1 MKFRHS
7 FPTKCILILLLL
19 ATTLPGWAK
28 VTLPSVITDNMVLQ
42 QKTNAALWG
51 KADAGKKVVITTG
64 WNSQKYTAVADANG
78 DWKLKV
84 STPAFGGPYIITIND
99 GDELKLNN
107 VLIGEV
113 WVCSGQ
119 SNMEMP
125 LAGWGKIFN
134 YEEEIAQAKYPS
146 IRLLQ
151 LEHVTSIMPLKD
163 AKVSNNGWAFCTPEN
178 VANFSSVA
186 YFFAREIHMK
196 TRIPIGLIHTSW
208 GGTIAEAWI
217 SGTTLKTT
225 EDFAMATKAI
235 ENSAGSE
242 TKDDFDKKV
251 KEWENKILTE
261 DAGYNNGQLTWKSNN
276 TSADWKTMKQPGLWE
291 SSALPEFDG
300 VVWFK
305 KKIVIPAAMA
315 GKEVIVN
322 LGTIDDNDITWFNG
336 EKIGE
341 TMGYNVNRK
350 YTIPASLVKEGES
363 ELTVRVF
370 DGSGGGGLYDDA
382 AKLYI
387 TGGDGQNISLAGDWQ
402 YKVGL
407 NLKDVG
413 AGPVQNNGPNR
424 PSVLFNAMINPILNY
439 TIKGAIWYQGESN
452 ASRAYQY
459 RWLFPTLVKDWRK
472 QWGLGDFPF
481 YFVQLANF
489 MKPYTDPEESAWA
502 ELREAQLM
510 ALSLPNTGMAVT
522 IDIGNDADIHPKN
535 KQDVGK
541 RLALIAL
548 SKNYGKTI
556 PYSGPMYQSQIIE
569 GNKIKLNFK
578 YVEAGLQAKD
588 GSTLSGFEIA
598 GADKK
603 FYKATAIIVG
613 RDVVVTSSDV
623 AKPTAVRY
631 DWANNPEGNLYNTT
645 GLPASPFRT
654 DMWAGV
660 TAGKK

>member
-1 MKFRHS
+1 MNYCRS
-7 FPTKCILILLLL
+7 FTTRCIQFLLLTII
-19 ATTLPGWAK
+19 ALPVWAK
-28 VTLPSVITDNMVLQ
+28 VILPSVITDNMVLQ

-51 KADAGKKVVITTG
+51 KAEAGKKVMITTG
-64 WNSQKYTAVADANG
+64 WNSQRYTALANANG

-99 GDELKLNN
+99 GDEVKLNN

-151 LEHVTSIMPLKD
+151 LDHVTSNVPIKE
-163 AKVSNNGWAFCTPEN
+163 AKVSNNGWAICTPEN
-178 VANFSSVA
+178 VAEFSSVA
-186 YFFAREIHMK
+186 YFFAREIYMK

-225 EDFAMATKAI
+225 EDFALATKAI
-235 ENSAGSE
+235 ENSAGGE

-251 KEWENKILTE
+251 KEWGNKILTK
-261 DAGYNNGQLTWKSNN
+261 DAGYTNGQPAWRSNN
-276 TSADWKTMKQPGLWE
+276 ISGDWKTMKLPGLWE
-291 SSALPEFDG
+291 SSTLPEFDG

-305 KKIVIPAAMA
+305 KKIMIPAAMA
-315 GKEVIVN
+315 GKDLTLN
-322 LGTIDDNDITWFNG
+322 LGTIDDNDITWLNG
-336 EKIGE
+336 EKVGE
-341 TMGYNVNRK
+341 TTGYNVNRK
-350 YTIPASLVKEGES
+350 YNIPASLVKEGEN

-382 AKLYI
+382 GKLFI
-387 TGGDGQNISLAGDWQ
+387 TGSDGQNISLAGDWQ

-413 AGPVQNNGPNR
+413 AAPAQNNGPNR
-424 PSVLFNAMINPILNY
+424 PSVLFNSMINPILNY

-452 ASRAYQY
+452 AGRAYQY
-459 RWLFPTLVKDWRK
+459 RWLFPTLIKDWRK

-489 MKPYTDPEESAWA
+489 MKPYVDPEESAWA

-522 IDIGNDADIHPKN
+522 IDIGNDVDIHPKN

-548 SKNYGKTI
+548 AKNYGKTM
-556 PYSGPMYQSQIIE
+556 PYSGPIYQSQIID
-569 GNKIKLNFK
+569 GNKIKVSFK
-578 YVEAGLQAKD
+578 YAEAGLQAKE
-588 GSTLSGFEIA
+588 GSALSGFEIA

-603 FYKATAIIVG
+603 FYKATATIVG
-613 RDVVVTSSDV
+613 KDVVVTNSDV

-631 DWANNPEGNLYNTT
+631 NWANNPDGNLYNTA

>member
-1 MKFRHS
+1 MNYCRS
-7 FPTKCILILLLL
+7 FTTRCIQLLLL
-19 ATTLPGWAK
+19 TIIASPVWAK
-28 VTLPSVITDNMVLQ
+28 VILPSVITDNMVLQ

-51 KADAGKKVVITTG
+51 KADAGKKIIITTG

-78 DWKLKV
+78 DWKVKV
-84 STPAFGGPYIITIND
+84 STPSFGGPYMITLND
-99 GDELKLNN
+99 GDEVKLNN

-151 LEHVTSIMPLKD
+151 LERVTSNVPVKD
-163 AKVSNNGWAFCTPEN
+163 AKVSNNGWNICTPEN

-186 YFFAREIHMK
+186 YFFAREIYMK

-217 SGTTLKTT
+217 SGATLKTT
-225 EDFAMATKAI
+225 EDFAMATTAI
-235 ENSAGSE
+235 EKSAGNESKE
-242 TKDDFDKKV
+242 DFERKLQEWQNKFITK
-251 KEWENKILTE
+251 
-261 DAGYNNGQLTWKSNN
+261 DAGYSNGKSAWNAN
-276 TSADWKTMKQPGLWE
+276 TTLADWKMMKQPGLWE

-305 KKIVIPAAMA
+305 KKIIIPPAMA
-315 GKEVIVN
+315 GKELTLN

-336 EKIGE
+336 EKVGE
-341 TMGYNVNRK
+341 TIGYNKSRK
-350 YTIPASLVKEGES
+350 YTIPANLVKEGES

-370 DGSGGGGLYDDA
+370 DGSGGGGFYDDA
-382 AKLYI
+382 TKLNL
-387 TGGDGQNISLAGDWQ
+387 TGGDGQSISLAGDWQ

-452 ASRAYQY
+452 AGRAYQY
-459 RWLFPTLVKDWRK
+459 RWLFPTLIKDWRK
-472 QWGLGDFPF
+472 QWGVGDFPF

-489 MKPYTDPEESAWA
+489 MKPYTNPEESAWA

-522 IDIGNDADIHPKN
+522 IDVGNDVDIHPKN

-548 SKNYGKTI
+548 AKNYGKTI
-556 PYSGPMYQSQIIE
+556 PFSGPLYQSQIVE
-569 GNKIKLNFK
+569 GNKIRLTFK
-578 YVEAGLQAKD
+578 HVEGGLQAKD
-588 GSTLSGFEIA
+588 GSTLTGFEIA

-603 FYKATAIIVG
+603 FYKATATIIG

-623 AKPTAVRY
+623 AKPIAVRY
-631 DWANNPEGNLYNTT
+631 DWANNPDGNLYNTA

>member
-1 MKFRHS
+1 MKFCLS
-7 FPTKCILILLLL
+7 FPTKCFQLLLFILI
-19 ATTLPGWAK
+19 ASHSWAK
-28 VTLPSVITDNMVLQ
+28 VTLPTVITDNMVLQ

-51 KADAGKKVVITTG
+51 KADAGKSIAITTG
-64 WNSQKYTAVADANG
+64 WNSQKYTAVVDANG
-78 DWKLKV
+78 DWKVKV
-84 STPAFGGPYIITIND
+84 STPSFGGPYIITIND
-99 GDELKLNN
+99 GDEVKLNN

-134 YEEEIAQAKYPS
+134 YEEEIAQANFPS

-151 LEHVTSIMPLKD
+151 LDHITSNVPIKE
-163 AKVSNNGWAFCTPEN
+163 AKVSNNGWTMCTPEY

-186 YFFAREIHMK
+186 YFFAREIHNK

-225 EDFAMATKAI
+225 EDFAAATTAI
-235 ENSAGSE
+235 EKSAGSE
-242 TKDDFDKKV
+242 SKEDFQLKLKD
-251 KEWENKILTE
+251 WENKVLTK
-261 DAGYNNGQLTWKSNN
+261 DAGYNNGQAVWAATN
-276 TSADWKTMKQPGLWE
+276 TSGDWKTMKQPGLWE
-291 SSALPEFDG
+291 STALPEFDG

-305 KKIVIPAAMA
+305 KKINIPAAMA
-315 GKEVIVN
+315 GKEVTLS
-322 LGTIDDNDITWFNG
+322 LGTIDDNDITWLNG
-336 EKIGE
+336 EKVGE
-341 TMGYNVNRK
+341 TTGYNVNRK
-350 YTIPASLVKEGES
+350 YTIPPNLVKEGEN

-370 DGSGGGGLYDDA
+370 DGSGGGGFYDDTS
-382 AKLYI
+382 KLFLA
-387 TGGDGQNISLAGDWQ
+387 GGDGQTLSLAGDWQ

-452 ASRAYQY
+452 AGRAYQY
-459 RWLFPTLVKDWRK
+459 RWLFPTLIKDWRK
-472 QWGLGDFPF
+472 QWGVGEFPF

-510 ALSLPNTGMAVT
+510 TLSLPNTGMAVT
-522 IDIGNDADIHPKN
+522 IDIGNDVDIHPKN

-548 SKNYGKTI
+548 AKNYGKTMAF
-556 PYSGPMYQSQIIE
+556 SGPMYQSQTIE
-569 GNKIKLNFK
+569 GNKIRLNFK
-578 YVEAGLQAKD
+578 YVEEGLKAKE
-588 GSTLSGFEIA
+588 GSTLAGFEIA

-603 FYKATAIIVG
+603 FYKATAGIQG
-613 RDVVVTSSDV
+613 RQVVVSSSDV
-623 AKPTAVRY
+623 AKPIAVRY
-631 DWANNPEGNLYNTT
+631 DWANNPDGNLFNTAD
-645 GLPASPFRT
+645 LPASPFRT
-654 DMWAGV
+654 DNRAGV